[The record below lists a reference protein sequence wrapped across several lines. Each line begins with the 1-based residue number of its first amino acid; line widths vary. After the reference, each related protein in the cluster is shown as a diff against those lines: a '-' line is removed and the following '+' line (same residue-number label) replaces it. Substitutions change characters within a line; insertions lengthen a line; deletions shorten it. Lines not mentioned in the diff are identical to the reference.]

1 MEHSLAEKY
10 SRGPSRLESSCS
22 RCYLTSSYEKSI
34 SRSAN
39 CRGFLRRRISWCHS
53 INFISLPRIC
63 GAIYCLYWRFDSGHT
78 CVCLSLE
85 TGYTSKSYYLGWGS
99 RSSIPRVHDICPSRI
114 LWRSCTRGSIMDGRR
129 SCRS

>member
-1 MEHSLAEKY
+1 MEYSLSQKY
-10 SRGPSRLESSCS
+10 SSGPSRLESSCS
-22 RCYLTSSYEKSI
+22 RCYFTSSYEKSI

-39 CRGFLRRRISWCHS
+39 RRGFLRRRISWCHS

-63 GAIYCLYWRFDSGHT
+63 SAIHRLYWRFDSGHT

-99 RSSIPRVHDICPSRI
+99 RSSILWVHDICPSRI
-114 LWRSCTRGSIMDGRR
+114 LWRSSARGSTMDGWR
-129 SCRS
+129 SSRS